1 MIGSSTKSQGR
12 EGFIYHCFICRCM
25 ENKIFARTIIALS
38 LSCVLVFSFLING
51 VYATTSTTTP
61 ADENSNSKT
70 IRYRDLTIDLGNGIQ
85 TDAEL
90 TMPVLANRSLPAI
103 LLIHGIGPLDKDQF
117 IPPNSRDF
125 KQIAEYLS
133 ERGFVVLRYDKRA
146 IGANNTI
153 IDPDL
158 WYNQTMDD
166 LISDANKTL
175 HTLVDQP
182 EVDKDNVSVLGGS
195 QGSWIATRVAAAN
208 PFVKNVLLLST
219 GAEKLGD
226 IIHTQMVN
234 TTLQYTKE
242 VLDMNHDGFVSL
254 SEVAATE
261 NTPYWTYEPLLPSM
275 ILVVRND
282 TTGNFQFIVGLET
295 REINSSSGGEEEEE
309 AIEIDTTLRDFLEQ
323 RFQSIFVDTEDR
335 SCPYLGGAG
344 CPPMMRSIA
353 ELDNLSVIG
362 NLSSSSILIIQGGHD
377 LGQPPEQAFMLE
389 QKLIALN
396 HPDHTII
403 VYPGHGHLL
412 TNIGEDSWIEVVG
425 PIPDYIL
432 EDIYSWLTDPDRKLS
447 RQSDMSIERS
457 PLG

>member
-1 MIGSSTKSQGR
+1 M
-12 EGFIYHCFICRCM
+12 FA
-25 ENKIFARTIIALS
+25 KITFIALS
-38 LSCVLVFSFLING
+38 ISFVLVVSFLVQG
-51 VYATTSTTTP
+51 TYASTIH
-61 ADENSNSKT
+61 ESSNSSKT
-70 IRYRDLTIDLGNGIQ
+70 IKHRDLTIDLGNGIQ

-146 IGANNTI
+146 IGANDTI
-153 IDPDL
+153 EDPEL

-166 LISDANKTL
+166 LISDANKAL
-175 HTLVDQP
+175 QTLVDQP

-219 GAEKLGD
+219 GADKLGD

-275 ILVVRND
+275 ILVIRND
-282 TTGNFQFIVGLET
+282 TTGNYRFVGGLET
-295 REINSSSGGEEEEE
+295 REINSSSGEEE
-309 AIEIDTTLRDFLEQ
+309 AIEIDTTLRSFLEQ

-362 NLSSSSILIIQGGHD
+362 NLSSSSILIIQGGRD
-377 LGQPPEQAFMLE
+377 LGQPPAQAFMLE
-389 QKLIALN
+389 QKLLDLN

-412 TNIGEDSWIEVVG
+412 THIGEDSWIEVIG
-425 PIPDYIL
+425 PLPDYIL
-432 EDIYSWLTDPDRKLS
+432 QDIYNWLTDPDRKLS
-447 RQSDMSIERS
+447 RQSDVSVELS
-457 PLG
+457 PLA

>member
-1 MIGSSTKSQGR
+1 M
-12 EGFIYHCFICRCM
+12 
-25 ENKIFARTIIALS
+25 FARTIIALS

-51 VYATTSTTTP
+51 VYATTTH
-61 ADENSNSKT
+61 ENSSKT
-70 IRYRDLTIDLGNGIQ
+70 IRYRDLTIDLGEGIQ

-103 LLIHGIGPLDKDQF
+103 LLVHGIGPLDKDQF
-117 IPPNSRDF
+117 IPPDSRDF
-125 KQIAEYLS
+125 KQIAEFLS

-146 IGANNTI
+146 IGANDTI
-153 IDPDL
+153 EDPDL

-166 LISDANKTL
+166 LISDANKAL
-175 HTLVDQP
+175 HILVDQP

-195 QGSWIATRVAAAN
+195 QGSWIATRIAAAN

-219 GAEKLGD
+219 GADKLGD

-234 TTLQYTKE
+234 TTLQFTKE
-242 VLDMNHDGFVSL
+242 VLDTNHDGLVSL
-254 SEVAATE
+254 SEVLATE
-261 NTPYWTYEPLLPSM
+261 NTSYWTYEPLLPSM

-282 TTGNFQFIVGLET
+282 TTGNYRFVGGLET
-295 REINSSSGGEEEEE
+295 REINSSSGEEEEEEEEEE
-309 AIEIDTTLRDFLEQ
+309 AIEIDTTLRSFLEQ

-335 SCPYLGGAG
+335 SCQYLGGAG

-377 LGQPPEQAFMLE
+377 LGQPPAQAFMLE
-389 QKLIALN
+389 QKLLDLN

-412 TNIGEDSWIEVVG
+412 TYMGEDSWIEVIG

-432 EDIYSWLTDPDRKLS
+432 EDIYSWLTDSDRKLS
-447 RQSDMSIERS
+447 RESDMSVELS
-457 PLG
+457 PLA

>member
-1 MIGSSTKSQGR
+1 MGASLQEMFVKAIAAITLGFTLISAIFVQG
-12 EGFIYHCFICRCM
+12 
-25 ENKIFARTIIALS
+25 
-38 LSCVLVFSFLING
+38 G
-51 VYATTSTTTP
+51 VYATTM
-61 ADENSNSKT
+61 DENSSAT
-70 IRYRDLTIDLGNGIQ
+70 IRHRDLTIDLGNGIQ

-117 IPPNSRDF
+117 IPPDSRDF

-146 IGANNTI
+146 IGANDTI
-153 IDPDL
+153 EDPDM

-166 LISDANKTL
+166 LISDANKAL

-242 VLDMNHDGFVSL
+242 VLDTNHDGFVSL

-282 TTGNFQFIVGLET
+282 TTGNYRFVEGLET
-295 REINSSSGGEEEEE
+295 REINSSSGGEEE

-335 SCPYLGGAG
+335 SCPYLLGAG

-353 ELDNLSVIG
+353 ELDNLSVLG
-362 NLSSSSILIIQGGHD
+362 NISSSSILIIQGGHD
-377 LGQPPEQAFMLE
+377 LGQPPAQAFMLE
-389 QKLIALN
+389 QKLLDLN

-412 TNIGEDSWIEVVG
+412 TNIGEDSWIEVIG

-432 EDIYSWLTDPDRKLS
+432 QDIYSWLTDPDRNWN
-447 RQSDMSIERS
+447 R
-457 PLG
+457 

>member
-1 MIGSSTKSQGR
+1 MLVK
-12 EGFIYHCFICRCM
+12 
-25 ENKIFARTIIALS
+25 TIIAITLG
-38 LSCVLVFSFLING
+38 FTLIAALFVQG
-51 VYATTSTTTP
+51 AYATTQ
-61 ADENSNSKT
+61 ENTSKIIT
-70 IRYRDLTIDLGNGIQ
+70 HRNLTIDLGNGIQ

-117 IPPNSRDF
+117 IPPDSRDF

-153 IDPDL
+153 EDPDL

-195 QGSWIATRVAAAN
+195 QGSWIATRVATAN

-219 GAEKLGD
+219 GADKLGD
-226 IIHTQMVN
+226 IIHTQMAN
-234 TTLQYTKE
+234 TTLQYVRE
-242 VLDMNHDGFVSL
+242 VLDKNHDGLLSL
-254 SEVAATE
+254 SEVVATE
-261 NTPYWTYEPLLPSM
+261 NTPYWTAGLIPSM
-275 ILVVRND
+275 MLVENS
-282 TTGNFQFIVGLET
+282 TTGSYRFVGGLET
-295 REINSSSGGEEEEE
+295 REINSSSGEEE

-362 NLSSSSILIIQGGHD
+362 NISSSSVLIIQGGRD
-377 LGQPPEQAFMLE
+377 LGQPPAQALMLE
-389 QKLIALN
+389 QKLLDLN

-412 TNIGEDSWIEVVG
+412 TYMGEGSWIEVIG

-447 RQSDMSIERS
+447 RQADLRLELSA
-457 PLG
+457 LT

>member
-1 MIGSSTKSQGR
+1 M
-12 EGFIYHCFICRCM
+12 
-25 ENKIFARTIIALS
+25 FARTIIALS

-51 VYATTSTTTP
+51 VYATTTH
-61 ADENSNSKT
+61 ENSSKT
-70 IRYRDLTIDLGNGIQ
+70 IRYRDLTIDLGEGIQ

-103 LLIHGIGPLDKDQF
+103 LLVHGIGPLDKDQF
-117 IPPNSRDF
+117 TPPDSRDF
-125 KQIAEYLS
+125 KQIAEFLS

-146 IGANNTI
+146 IGANDTI
-153 IDPDL
+153 EDPDL

-166 LISDANKTL
+166 LISDANKAL
-175 HTLVDQP
+175 HILVDQP

-195 QGSWIATRVAAAN
+195 QGSWIATRIAAAN

-219 GAEKLGD
+219 GADKLGD

-234 TTLQYTKE
+234 TTLQFTKE
-242 VLDMNHDGFVSL
+242 VLDTNHDGLVSL
-254 SEVAATE
+254 SEVLATE
-261 NTPYWTYEPLLPSM
+261 NTSYWTYEPLLPSM

-282 TTGNFQFIVGLET
+282 TTGNYRFVGGLET
-295 REINSSSGGEEEEE
+295 REINSSSGEEEEEEEE
-309 AIEIDTTLRDFLEQ
+309 AIEIDTTLRSFLEQ

-335 SCPYLGGAG
+335 SCQYLGGAG

-377 LGQPPEQAFMLE
+377 LGQPPAQAFMLE
-389 QKLIALN
+389 QKLLDLN

-412 TNIGEDSWIEVVG
+412 TYMGEDSWIEVIG

-432 EDIYSWLTDPDRKLS
+432 EDIYSWLTDSDRKLS
-447 RQSDMSIERS
+447 RESDMSVELS
-457 PLG
+457 PLA

>member
-1 MIGSSTKSQGR
+1 M
-12 EGFIYHCFICRCM
+12 
-25 ENKIFARTIIALS
+25 FARTIIALS
-38 LSCVLVFSFLING
+38 VSCVLVFSFLING
-51 VYATTSTTTP
+51 VYATT
-61 ADENSNSKT
+61 AHENSSKT
-70 IRYRDLTIDLGNGIQ
+70 IRHRDLTIDLGNGIQ
-85 TDAEL
+85 TDVEL

-103 LLIHGIGPLDKDQF
+103 LLIHGLGPLDRDQF
-117 IPPNSRDF
+117 IPPDSRDF

-146 IGANNTI
+146 IGANGTI
-153 IDPDL
+153 EDPDM

-166 LISDANKTL
+166 LISDANKAL

-195 QGSWIATRVAAAN
+195 
-208 PFVKNVLLLST
+208 T

-226 IIHTQMVN
+226 IIHTLMVN
-234 TTLQYTKE
+234 TTLQYARE
-242 VLDMNHDGFVSL
+242 ILDRNHDGFVSL
-254 SEVAATE
+254 SEVVATE
-261 NTPYWTYEPLLPSM
+261 NTPYWTSAPIPSRM
-275 ILVVRND
+275 LVENS
-282 TTGNFQFIVGLET
+282 TTGDYGFVEGLET
-295 REINSSSGGEEEEE
+295 REVDGGEQ
-309 AIEIDTTLRDFLEQ
+309 AIEIDTTLRSFLEQ

-335 SCPYLGGAG
+335 SCPYLGVG

-377 LGQPPEQAFMLE
+377 LGQPPAQAFMLE

-412 TNIGEDSWIEVVG
+412 TYIGEDSWIEVPG
-425 PIPDYIL
+425 PIRDYIL

-447 RQSDMSIERS
+447 RQSDMSLELS
-457 PLG
+457 ALA

>member
-1 MIGSSTKSQGR
+1 MGASLQEMFVK
-12 EGFIYHCFICRCM
+12 
-25 ENKIFARTIIALS
+25 AIAAIT
-38 LSCVLVFSFLING
+38 LVFTLISAIIVQGG
-51 VYATTSTTTP
+51 VYATTM
-61 ADENSNSKT
+61 DENNSAT
-70 IRYRDLTIDLGNGIQ
+70 IRHRDLTIDLGNGIQ

-117 IPPNSRDF
+117 IPPDSRDF

-146 IGANNTI
+146 IGANDTI
-153 IDPDL
+153 EDPDL

-166 LISDANKTL
+166 LISDANKAL

-234 TTLQYTKE
+234 TTLQYTRE
-242 VLDMNHDGFVSL
+242 ILDVNHDGFVSL

-282 TTGNFQFIVGLET
+282 TTGNYRFVGGLET
-295 REINSSSGGEEEEE
+295 REINSSSGEEE
-309 AIEIDTTLRDFLEQ
+309 AIEIDTTLRSFLEQ

-362 NLSSSSILIIQGGHD
+362 NISSSSILIIQGGHD
-377 LGQPPEQAFMLE
+377 LGQPPAQAFMLE
-389 QKLIALN
+389 QKLLDLN
-396 HPDHTII
+396 HPDHIII

-412 TNIGEDSWIEVVG
+412 TNIGEDSWIEVPG
-425 PIPDYIL
+425 PVPDYIL
-432 EDIYSWLTDPDRKLS
+432 EDMYSWLVDPDRKMS
-447 RQSDMSIERS
+447 RQSDMSIELS
-457 PLG
+457 PLA

>member
-1 MIGSSTKSQGR
+1 M
-12 EGFIYHCFICRCM
+12 
-25 ENKIFARTIIALS
+25 FARTIIALS

-51 VYATTSTTTP
+51 VYATTTH
-61 ADENSNSKT
+61 ENSSKT
-70 IRYRDLTIDLGNGIQ
+70 IRYRDLTIDLGEGIQ

-103 LLIHGIGPLDKDQF
+103 LLVHGIGPLDKDQF
-117 IPPNSRDF
+117 IPPDSRDF
-125 KQIAEYLS
+125 KQIAEFLS
-133 ERGFVVLRYDKRA
+133 ERGFVVLRYDKRE
-146 IGANNTI
+146 IGANDTI
-153 IDPDL
+153 EDPDL

-166 LISDANKTL
+166 LISDANKAL
-175 HTLVDQP
+175 HILVDQP

-195 QGSWIATRVAAAN
+195 QGSWIATRIAAAN

-219 GAEKLGD
+219 GADKLGD

-234 TTLQYTKE
+234 TTLQFTKE
-242 VLDMNHDGFVSL
+242 VLDTNHDGLVSL
-254 SEVAATE
+254 SEVLATE
-261 NTPYWTYEPLLPSM
+261 NTSYWTYEPLLPSM

-282 TTGNFQFIVGLET
+282 TTGNYRFVGGLET
-295 REINSSSGGEEEEE
+295 REINSSSGEEEEEEEEE
-309 AIEIDTTLRDFLEQ
+309 AIEIDTTLRSFLEQ

-335 SCPYLGGAG
+335 SCQYLGGAG

-377 LGQPPEQAFMLE
+377 LGQPPAQAFMLE
-389 QKLIALN
+389 QKLLDLN

-412 TNIGEDSWIEVVG
+412 TYMGEDSWIEVIG

-432 EDIYSWLTDPDRKLS
+432 EDIYSWLTDSDRKLS
-447 RQSDMSIERS
+447 RESDMSVELS
-457 PLG
+457 PLA

>member
-1 MIGSSTKSQGR
+1 MLVKTITAITL
-12 EGFIYHCFICRCM
+12 GFTLI
-25 ENKIFARTIIALS
+25 TALF
-38 LSCVLVFSFLING
+38 VHG
-51 VYATTSTTTP
+51 TYATTQ
-61 ADENSNSKT
+61 ENTSK
-70 IRYRDLTIDLGNGIQ
+70 IIAHRNLTIDLGNGIQ

-117 IPPNSRDF
+117 IPPDSRDF

-146 IGANNTI
+146 IGANGTI
-153 IDPDL
+153 EDPDL

-166 LISDANKTL
+166 LISDANKAL

-242 VLDMNHDGFVSL
+242 VLDTNHDGFVSL
-254 SEVAATE
+254 SEVVATE

-275 ILVVRND
+275 ILVVRNNI
-282 TTGNFQFIVGLET
+282 TG
-295 REINSSSGGEEEEE
+295 S
-309 AIEIDTTLRDFLEQ
+309 
-323 RFQSIFVDTEDR
+323 
-335 SCPYLGGAG
+335 
-344 CPPMMRSIA
+344 M
-353 ELDNLSVIG
+353 
-362 NLSSSSILIIQGGHD
+362 D
-377 LGQPPEQAFMLE
+377 L
-389 QKLIALN
+389 
-396 HPDHTII
+396 
-403 VYPGHGHLL
+403 
-412 TNIGEDSWIEVVG
+412 
-425 PIPDYIL
+425 
-432 EDIYSWLTDPDRKLS
+432 
-447 RQSDMSIERS
+447 
-457 PLG
+457 

>member
-1 MIGSSTKSQGR
+1 MALKEYTMQENGSYTKSSAK
-12 EGFIYHCFICRCM
+12 EM
-25 ENKIFARTIIALS
+25 FARTIIALS

-51 VYATTSTTTP
+51 VYAAATTTTTH
-61 ADENSNSKT
+61 ENSSKT
-70 IRYRDLTIDLGNGIQ
+70 IKHRDLTIDLGEGIQ

-117 IPPNSRDF
+117 IPSNSRDF
-125 KQIAEYLS
+125 KQIAEFLS

-146 IGANNTI
+146 IGANGTI
-153 IDPDL
+153 IDPNL
-158 WYNQTMDD
+158 WYNHTMDD
-166 LISDANKTL
+166 LISDANKAL
-175 HTLVDQP
+175 HILVDQP
-182 EVDKDNVSVLGGS
+182 EVDKNNVSVLGGS

-219 GAEKLGD
+219 GADKLGD

-234 TTLQYTKE
+234 TTLQFTKE
-242 VLDMNHDGFVSL
+242 VLDTNRDSLLSL
-254 SEVAATE
+254 SEVLATE
-261 NTPYWTYEPLLPSM
+261 DTPYWTYEPLLPSM

-282 TTGNFQFIVGLET
+282 TTGNYRFVGGLET
-295 REINSSSGGEEEEE
+295 REINSGSSEEEET
-309 AIEIDTTLRDFLEQ
+309 IEIDTTLRDLLEK

-362 NLSSSSILIIQGGHD
+362 NLSSSSILIMQGGRD
-377 LGQPPEQAFMLE
+377 LGQPPAQAFMLE
-389 QKLIALN
+389 QKLLDLN

-412 TNIGEDSWIEVVG
+412 TDMGEDSWIEVIG

-432 EDIYSWLTDPDRKLS
+432 EDIYTWLVDQDRKLS
-447 RQSDMSIERS
+447 RQSDMSIELS
-457 PLG
+457 P

>member
-1 MIGSSTKSQGR
+1 MLVK
-12 EGFIYHCFICRCM
+12 
-25 ENKIFARTIIALS
+25 TIIAITLG
-38 LSCVLVFSFLING
+38 FTLIIALFVQG
-51 VYATTSTTTP
+51 AYATTH
-61 ADENSNSKT
+61 ENTSRIIAHRN
-70 IRYRDLTIDLGNGIQ
+70 LTIDLGEGIQ

-103 LLIHGIGPLDKDQF
+103 LLIHGLGPLDKDHF

-146 IGANNTI
+146 IGANDTI
-153 IDPDL
+153 EDPDL

-182 EVDKDNVSVLGGS
+182 EVDKDDVSVLGGS

-219 GAEKLGD
+219 GADKLGD
-226 IIHTQMVN
+226 IIHTEMVN
-234 TTLQYTKE
+234 TTLQYVRE
-242 VLDMNHDGFVSL
+242 VLDKNHDGFVSL
-254 SEVAATE
+254 SEVMATE
-261 NTPYWTYEPLLPSM
+261 NTPYWTAGLIPSM
-275 ILVVRND
+275 MLVENS
-282 TTGNFQFIVGLET
+282 TTGDYRFVGGLET
-295 REINSSSGGEEEEE
+295 REVDGGEQ
-309 AIEIDTTLRDFLEQ
+309 AIDIDTTLRSFLEQ

-335 SCPYLGGAG
+335 SCPYLGVG
-344 CPPMMRSIA
+344 CPPMMRSMA

-377 LGQPPEQAFMLE
+377 LGQPPAQAFMLE
-389 QKLIALN
+389 QKLLDLN

-412 TNIGEDSWIEVVG
+412 TNIGEDSWIEVPG
-425 PIPDYIL
+425 PLPDYIL
-432 EDIYSWLTDPDRKLS
+432 EDIYSWLTNPDRKLS
-447 RQSDMSIERS
+447 RQSDMSIELS
-457 PLG
+457 ALT

>member
-1 MIGSSTKSQGR
+1 MLVKTITAITL
-12 EGFIYHCFICRCM
+12 GFTLI
-25 ENKIFARTIIALS
+25 TALF
-38 LSCVLVFSFLING
+38 VHG
-51 VYATTSTTTP
+51 TYATTQ
-61 ADENSNSKT
+61 ENTSK
-70 IRYRDLTIDLGNGIQ
+70 IIAHRNLTIDLGNGIQ

-117 IPPNSRDF
+117 IPPDSRDF

-146 IGANNTI
+146 IGANGTI
-153 IDPDL
+153 EDPDL

-166 LISDANKTL
+166 LISDANKAL

-242 VLDMNHDGFVSL
+242 VLDTNHDGFVSL

-261 NTPYWTYEPLLPSM
+261 NTPYWTYEPLLQSM

-282 TTGNFQFIVGLET
+282 TTGNYRFVEGLET
-295 REINSSSGGEEEEE
+295 REINSSSGGEEE
-309 AIEIDTTLRDFLEQ
+309 AIEIDTTLRSFLEQ

-353 ELDNLSVIG
+353 ELDNLSVLG
-362 NLSSSSILIIQGGHD
+362 NISSSSILIIQGGHD
-377 LGQPPEQAFMLE
+377 LGQPPAQAFMLE
-389 QKLIALN
+389 QKLLDLN

-412 TNIGEDSWIEVVG
+412 TYMGEDSWIEVIG
-425 PIPDYIL
+425 PVPDYIL
-432 EDIYSWLTDPDRKLS
+432 EDMYSWLTDPDRKLS
-447 RQSDMSIERS
+447 RQSDLSLDLS
-457 PLG
+457 

>member
-1 MIGSSTKSQGR
+1 M
-12 EGFIYHCFICRCM
+12 
-25 ENKIFARTIIALS
+25 FARTIIALS

-51 VYATTSTTTP
+51 VYATTA
-61 ADENSNSKT
+61 ADEDNSSKT
-70 IRYRDLTIDLGNGIQ
+70 IRYRDLTIDLGEGIQ

-90 TMPVLANRSLPAI
+90 TMPVLDNRSLPAI

-125 KQIAEYLS
+125 KQIAEFLS

-146 IGANNTI
+146 IGANDTI

-166 LISDANKTL
+166 LISDANKAL

-182 EVDKDNVSVLGGS
+182 EVDKNNVSVLGGS

-219 GAEKLGD
+219 GADKLGD

-234 TTLQYTKE
+234 TTLQFTKE
-242 VLDMNHDGFVSL
+242 VLDTNHDSLLSL

-261 NTPYWTYEPLLPSM
+261 NTPYWAYEPLLPST
-275 ILVVRND
+275 IVVVRND
-282 TTGNFQFIVGLET
+282 ITGNYRFVGGLET
-295 REINSSSGGEEEEE
+295 REINSSSGGEEE
-309 AIEIDTTLRDFLEQ
+309 AIEIDTTLRDFLEK
-323 RFQSIFVDTEDR
+323 RFQSIFVDTEDK

-362 NLSSSSILIIQGGHD
+362 NLSSSSILIMQGGRD
-377 LGQPPEQAFMLE
+377 LGQPPAQAFILE
-389 QKLIALN
+389 QKLLDLN

-412 TNIGEDSWIEVVG
+412 TYMGEDSWIEVIG

-432 EDIYSWLTDPDRKLS
+432 EDIYSWLVDPDRKLS
-447 RQSDMSIERS
+447 RQSDMSVELS
-457 PLG
+457 PLA

>member
-1 MIGSSTKSQGR
+1 MLVKTTSAITL
-12 EGFIYHCFICRCM
+12 GF
-25 ENKIFARTIIALS
+25 TLIIALF
-38 LSCVLVFSFLING
+38 VQG
-51 VYATTSTTTP
+51 AYATTH
-61 ADENSNSKT
+61 ENTSRIIAHRN
-70 IRYRDLTIDLGNGIQ
+70 LTIDLGNGIQ

-117 IPPNSRDF
+117 IPPDSRDF

-146 IGANNTI
+146 IGANDTI
-153 IDPDL
+153 EDPDL

-166 LISDANKTL
+166 LISDANKAL

-219 GAEKLGD
+219 GADKLGN

-234 TTLQYTKE
+234 TTLQYIRE
-242 VLDMNHDGFVSL
+242 ILDVNNDGFVSL

-261 NTPYWTYEPLLPSM
+261 NTPYWTAGLIPSM
-275 ILVVRND
+275 MLVENS
-282 TTGNFQFIVGLET
+282 TTGNYRFVEGLET
-295 REINSSSGGEEEEE
+295 RDVDGGEE
-309 AIEIDTTLRDFLEQ
+309 AIEIDTTLRSFLEQ

-344 CPPMMRSIA
+344 CPPMMRSIT

-362 NLSSSSILIIQGGHD
+362 NISTSSILIIQGGHD
-377 LGQPPEQAFMLE
+377 LGQPPAQALMLE
-389 QKLIALN
+389 QKLLDLN

-412 TNIGEDSWIEVVG
+412 TYIGEDSWIEVPG
-425 PIPDYIL
+425 PIPHYIL

-447 RQSDMSIERS
+447 RQSDMSIELS
-457 PLG
+457 PLA